1 MIIMSM
7 DRHRVRPGAKVRL
20 KAIDPD
26 ATGRLHDDTEAES
39 TLATSI
45 ERLTDLQD
53 RLYAEHTRAV
63 LVVLQGMDTAGKD
76 GTIKHVF
83 RGVNPAGCDVA
94 PFKLPTDEEA
104 AHDFLWRAHRWAPRK
119 GHITIFNRSHYEDVL
134 VPLVHESVAADVIE
148 QRYEQIN
155 AFERLLVE
163 NGTVVLKF
171 FLHISKD
178 EQANRLRDRRDDPRK
193 QWKFSL
199 HDLEERKL
207 WARYVDAYEH
217 LLTRCSTKRAPWY
230 IVPANHN
237 WYRNLV
243 VAKVLGAALEGLD
256 CQYPQPALPPAAL
269 RKVKI

>member
-1 MIIMSM
+1 MSM
-7 DRHRVRPGAKVRL
+7 DRHRIRPGTKVRL
-20 KAIDPD
+20 KDFDPSSTGKLTDD
-26 ATGRLHDDTEAES
+26 ADTEAL
-39 TLATSI
+39 LASSV
-45 ERLTDLQD
+45 EKLAELQD

-94 PFKLPTDEEA
+94 PFKMPTDEEA

-119 GHITIFNRSHYEDVL
+119 GHITVFNRSHYEDVL
-134 VPLVHESVAADVIE
+134 VPLVHGTVRREVIE

-155 AFERLLVE
+155 AFEKTLVE

-178 EQANRLRDRRDDPRK
+178 EQGERLRDRRDDPRK

-207 WARYVDAYEH
+207 WDRYMAAYER
-217 LLTRCSTKRAPWY
+217 LLSACSTKTAPWY
-230 IVPANHN
+230 VVPANHN
-237 WYRNLV
+237 WYRNVV
-243 VAKVLGAALEGLD
+243 VAKAIAGALKGLG
-256 CQYPQPALPPAAL
+256 CRYPKPEMTPEELA
-269 RKVKI
+269 KVTI